1 MIDPTYPVIEGYQ
14 VNDPRIQ
21 YVMDYLKNISDT
33 ILQWIQWF
41 ADYIQD
47 KFIVN
52 RETITWC
59 TI

>member
-1 MIDPTYPVIEGYQ
+1 MTDPKYPIIEGYQ

-41 ADYIQD
+41 VQYIQN
-47 KFIVN
+47 KLIIN
-52 RETITWC
+52 QETLTWC